1 IMHEEALHG
10 LVAPGATSFPQS
22 IALAS
27 TWNPGLLEK
36 IFSVA
41 AAEARARGANLVL
54 APVVDV
60 ARDPRWGR
68 IEETY
73 G

>member
-1 IMHEEALHG
+1 
-10 LVAPGATSFPQS
+10 V
-22 IALAS
+22 
-27 TWNPGLLEK
+27 K
-36 IFSVA
+36 C
-41 AAEARARGANLVL
+41 ARRGVQLVL

-73 G
+73 GEDPYLVGEMGVAAVRGFQGDELPLGPATYSRHSNT